1 MRNVHKALAEIDY
14 VKRQMARAAVFQGFA
29 PVALLVTAALA
40 GLAGALQAVAVP
52 APHDTPGAYVMLWTG
67 VAVLAVGLIAAAA
80 VPRARARH
88 GGLASGMMH
97 GTLEHFLPVAVVA
110 ALVTAVLTRATPE
123 LVWMLPGLW
132 QVFLSLGVFA
142 ATASLPQ
149 AMRAVGLWYLLTG
162 LTCLS
167 WPATAVSPLAMA
179 GPFMVGQILG
189 AAILFRDDR
198 GPR

>member
-1 MRNVHKALAEIDY
+1 MRDVHKALAEIDY
-14 VKRQMARAAVFQGFA
+14 VKRQMARAVVFRGFA
-29 PVALLVTAALA
+29 PVTLLVTAALA
-40 GLAGALQAVAVP
+40 GLAGALQAFAVP
-52 APHDTPGAYVMLWTG
+52 APSDAPGTYVMLWTG
-67 VAVLAVGLIAAAA
+67 TAVLAVGLIGASA

-110 ALVTAVLTRATPE
+110 ALVTAVVTRSTPE

-149 AMRAVGLWYLLTG
+149 AMRVVGLWYLLSG
-162 LTCLS
+162 LICLS
-167 WPATAVSPLAMA
+167 WPAIAVSPLGMA
-179 GPFMVGQILG
+179 GPFVIGQTS
-189 AAILFRDDR
+189 AAAVLFREDR
-198 GPR
+198 WQR